1 MSLNS
6 ERRRLNTHI
15 ARTDRAISR
24 TLLSVP
30 IPEVSAEEL
39 RAVEE
44 ETERFIAQLRRAI
57 LATSPRV
64 RQGVVSA
71 AELGSEATI
80 RLASEQLRP
89 AR

>member
-6 ERRRLNTHI
+6 ERRRLDTHI

-39 RAVEE
+39 RDAEADAE
-44 ETERFIAQLRRAI
+44 KFIAQLRRAI

-80 RLASEQLRP
+80 RLASEQLR
-89 AR
+89 R

>member
-6 ERRRLNTHI
+6 ERRRLDTHI

-24 TLLSVP
+24 TLMSVNIQTSEDP
-30 IPEVSAEEL
+30 RDAE
-39 RAVEE
+39 ADA
-44 ETERFIAQLRRAI
+44 ERFIAQLRRAI
-57 LATSPRV
+57 LATVPRV
-64 RQGVVSA
+64 RQSVVSA
-71 AELGSEATI
+71 AELGGEATI

>member
-6 ERRRLNTHI
+6 ERRRLNPHI

-44 ETERFIAQLRRAI
+44 GTERFIARLRSAI
-57 LATSPRV
+57 RATSPRV

>member
-6 ERRRLNTHI
+6 ERRRLDSHI

-24 TLLSVP
+24 TLLGVP

-44 ETERFIAQLRRAI
+44 ETELFIARLRSAI
-57 LATSPRV
+57 GATSPRV
-64 RQGVVSA
+64 RQSVVSA
-71 AELGSEATI
+71 AELGGSATI
-80 RLASEQLRP
+80 RLATEQLR
-89 AR
+89 R

>member
-6 ERRRLNTHI
+6 ERRRLDTHI
-15 ARTDRAISR
+15 ARTDRVISR

-44 ETERFIAQLRRAI
+44 ETERFIARLRSAIRA
-57 LATSPRV
+57 TVPRV

>member
-1 MSLNS
+1 MSVNS
-6 ERRRLNTHI
+6 ERRRLDSHI

-30 IPEVSAEEL
+30 IPELTDDEL
-39 RAVEE
+39 EE
-44 ETERFIAQLRRAI
+44 ETERFIARLRSAI

>member
-6 ERRRLNTHI
+6 ERRRLDTHI

-24 TLLSVP
+24 TLMSVNTQTSED
-30 IPEVSAEEL
+30 PEAD
-39 RAVEE
+39 A
-44 ETERFIAQLRRAI
+44 ERFIAQLRRAI

-64 RQGVVSA
+64 RQGVASA

-80 RLASEQLRP
+80 RLASEQLR
-89 AR
+89 R

>member
-1 MSLNS
+1 MSLKS
-6 ERRRLNTHI
+6 ERRRLNSHI

-30 IPEVSAEEL
+30 TPELTDDEL
-39 RAVEE
+39 RTVEE
-44 ETERFIAQLRRAI
+44 ETERFIARLRSAIRA
-57 LATSPRV
+57 TVPRV

-80 RLASEQLRP
+80 RLASDQLR
-89 AR
+89 R